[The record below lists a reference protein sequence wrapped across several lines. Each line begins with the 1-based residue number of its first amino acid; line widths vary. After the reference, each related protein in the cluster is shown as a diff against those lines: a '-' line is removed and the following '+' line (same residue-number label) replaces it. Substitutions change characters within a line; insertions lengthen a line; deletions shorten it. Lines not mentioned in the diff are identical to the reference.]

1 MPLHKLREQRKK
13 LGAGAK
19 RAPRTITLLV
29 LLVMVILL
37 MYYLERV

>member
-1 MPLHKLREQRKK
+1 VPLHKLREQRKK